1 MMIKQQLQFII
12 MAIKL
17 TQVDISFRTYV

>member
-1 MMIKQQLQFII
+1 MMEELTLFDY